1 MIFLL
6 FIEYDILKCLLYE
19 EDIKEKVVKKLGKEY
34 FVSIFILSD

>member
-1 MIFLL
+1 MKFPLST
-6 FIEYDILKCLLYE
+6 EYDISKCLSHE